1 MSRESEAEP
10 AGGTQLPGVLPEAL
24 FAELV
29 AFRRDV
35 HMHPELGNQ
44 EFRTTAAIKARL
56 EKAGLKP
63 RVLSG
68 GTGLVCDIGVE
79 EDTPGVRA
87 GAGAATTRQAPGAT
101 TTALTAPGTQT
112 PATAT
117 STAPGARAPLA
128 AAPPAPGVKAPALAA
143 SGAPGT
149 SASPDAA
156 PPAPGIEAPGIQPPG
171 IFALRADIDALPI
184 PDTKATCAY
193 RSTVPDRAHACGH
206 DVHTTVVLGAGLVL
220 AELHR
225 QGRLPRPVRLI
236 FQPAEEILPGG
247 AADAI
252 EDGVLDGVG
261 RIIAVHCDPR
271 VDAGKIG
278 LREGAIT
285 SACDRLEIALDGP
298 GGHTARPHLTT
309 DLVTAAARVVVDVPA
324 LVGRRV
330 DTRAGLAV
338 TWGRI
343 ECGHAPNVIPQHA
356 ELSGTVRCLDI
367 EAWRAAPDIVVAA
380 IDEVANMHHAKSEI
394 NYVRGVPPVVNDPE
408 VTGLLRDAMTA
419 RRGADSVEGTEQSL
433 GGEDF
438 SWYLEQVPGA
448 MARLGV
454 RTPGERTV
462 RDLHQGNFDADEHAI
477 TVGVELFTA
486 AALLD
491 AATRTA

>member
-1 MSRESEAEP
+1 MSHESEAD
-10 AGGTQLPGVLPEAL
+10 LPGEAVLPGTLSETL
-24 FAELV
+24 RAELV
-29 AFRRDV
+29 AFRRDL

-56 EKAGLKP
+56 EKAGLHP
-63 RVLSG
+63 RVLAV
-68 GTGLVCDIGVE
+68 GTGLVCDIG
-79 EDTPGVRA
+79 DRDA
-87 GAGAATTRQAPGAT
+87 GRPM
-101 TTALTAPGTQT
+101 L
-112 PATAT
+112 
-117 STAPGARAPLA
+117 
-128 AAPPAPGVKAPALAA
+128 
-143 SGAPGT
+143 
-149 SASPDAA
+149 
-156 PPAPGIEAPGIQPPG
+156 
-171 IFALRADIDALPI
+171 ALRADIDGLPI
-184 PDTKATCAY
+184 PDTKSDCPY

-225 QGRLPRPVRLI
+225 HGLLPRPVRLV
-236 FQPAEEILPGG
+236 FQPAEEVLPGG

-252 EDGVLDGVG
+252 EDGVLEGVG

-271 VDAGKIG
+271 LDAGRIG
-278 LREGAIT
+278 LRQGAIT
-285 SACDRLEIALDGP
+285 SACDRLEVSLDGP

-330 DTRAGLAV
+330 DTRHGLAV

-343 ECGHAPNVIPQHA
+343 ESGHAPNVIPQHA

-367 EAWRAAPDIVVAA
+367 DAWRAAPDVVVAA
-380 IDEVANMHHAKSEI
+380 IDEVANLHGAKSEI
-394 NYVRGVPPVVNDPE
+394 NYVRGVPPVVNDPA
-408 VTGLLRDAMTA
+408 VTELLRDAMTT
-419 RRGADSVEGTEQSL
+419 RRGGDAVEGTEQSL

-438 SWYLEQVPGA
+438 SWYLEHVPGA

-454 RTPGERTV
+454 RPPGERTV
-462 RDLHQGNFDADEHAI
+462 RDLHQGDFDADESAI

-491 AATRTA
+491 AKDR